1 MHSGLSK
8 GLWTL
13 LIKERR
19 TTDISAEVLR
29 YYMEVEFGSS
39 PDVGSGTVM
48 RDRDESRLRW

>member
-29 YYMEVEFGSS
+29 YHMEVEFGSS

-48 RDRDESRLRW
+48 RDRDEPRLRW